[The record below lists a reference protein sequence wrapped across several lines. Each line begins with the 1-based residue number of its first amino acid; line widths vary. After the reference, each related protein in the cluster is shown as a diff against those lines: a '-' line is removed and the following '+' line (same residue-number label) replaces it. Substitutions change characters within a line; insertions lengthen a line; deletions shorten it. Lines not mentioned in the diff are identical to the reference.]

1 MLTKY
6 YGKVQCSQE
15 NPMVSYRDLM
25 KIIEAEKATWERE
38 SIGYNAVKSVEMAI
52 TEKNNN

>member
-1 MLTKY
+1 
-6 YGKVQCSQE
+6 
-15 NPMVSYRDLM
+15 MVSYRDLM